1 VKIGI
6 VGAGMIGGTLG
17 RLWHQ
22 AGHEVHFGTRHP
34 EALDGLVK
42 ELGARAAAG
51 TPLEAA
57 TFGEVVLLAV
67 PLRAMTELGPAIAE
81 AVRGKVVMDSANA
94 YAARDGDAATASDA
108 HPAGSAGWVA
118 SFLPGASVVKA
129 WNSVYYKVLM
139 AEAHRG
145 EDRVG
150 IPLAGDDPAAV
161 ELVERL
167 VRDAGFTP
175 VATGGLAEGK
185 RFEPGTPVYNTGMRA
200 RALAERLN
208 R

>member
-1 VKIGI
+1 MKIGI

-81 AVRGKVVMDSANA
+81 AVRGKVVIVGATAGRLEDIH
-94 YAARDGDAATASDA
+94 RAATTDTMS
-108 HPAGSAGWVA
+108 
-118 SFLPGASVVKA
+118 
-129 WNSVYYKVLM
+129 
-139 AEAHRG
+139 
-145 EDRVG
+145 
-150 IPLAGDDPAAV
+150 
-161 ELVERL
+161 
-167 VRDAGFTP
+167 
-175 VATGGLAEGK
+175 GLS
-185 RFEPGTPVYNTGMRA
+185 
-200 RALAERLN
+200 LIHI
-208 R
+208 